1 MNEDFNRIEP
11 WLKAKLA
18 ERVITTHTF
27 ARLMKTTSAT
37 VYRWYSD
44 KYRPTPEM
52 MKRVCE
58 CLSRLPIKDEDG
70 SVRVEEV
77 PWSEGMEQYVPR
89 GDR

>member
-18 ERVITTHTF
+18 ERDITTHTF

-52 MKRVCE
+52 MKRA
-58 CLSRLPIKDEDG
+58 
-70 SVRVEEV
+70 
-77 PWSEGMEQYVPR
+77 GMPSLGAEYAF
-89 GDR
+89 GDTLEPVNMGR